1 MRRQI
6 FFCATGGF
14 DTHGDQLGQHANLL
28 GDLDSALA
36 GFHGAVQSLGA
47 SDCVT
52 TFTASD
58 FGRTFDSN
66 GRGSD
71 HGWGSHHIV
80 MGGAVRGNN
89 IYGDFPDLKLTDG
102 NPHNT
107 GRGRWIPTTSVDQ
120 YSATLAKWF
129 GVSDTNLGSI
139 FPNLG
144 NFDSAD
150 LGFMS

>member
-1 MRRQI
+1 MK
-6 FFCATGGF
+6 
-14 DTHGDQLGQHANLL
+14 
-28 GDLDSALA
+28 DS
-36 GFHGAVQSLGA
+36 
-47 SDCVT
+47 VT

-80 MGGAVRGNN
+80 MGGAVRGNR
-89 IYGDFPDLKLTDG
+89 IYGEYPDLDLTDG
-102 NPHNT
+102 NPLDT
-107 GRGRWIPTTSVDQ
+107 GRGRWLPTTSVDQ

-129 GVSDTNLGSI
+129 GVSDTNLATI

-144 NFDSAD
+144 NFSTTD